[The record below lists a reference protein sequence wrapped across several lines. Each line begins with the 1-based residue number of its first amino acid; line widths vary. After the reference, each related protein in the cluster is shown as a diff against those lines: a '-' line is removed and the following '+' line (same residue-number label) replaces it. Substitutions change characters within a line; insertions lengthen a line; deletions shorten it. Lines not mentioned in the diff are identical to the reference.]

1 MVKEAAAA
9 GIRLLWGTVVTGM
22 DASGVRLNGGRMHA
36 RWIVGADGSSSRVR
50 TWSGLDAHSRKH
62 LRYAFRRHYRVA
74 PWTDFMEIHW
84 GPGCQIYVTPV
95 APQEVCLALISR
107 DPKLRLD
114 TALARFPHLTAH
126 LRGARHS
133 STERGAVTVTRKLRH
148 IYRDKV
154 VLIGDAS
161 GGVDAITGEGMCL
174 AFHQAALLAECL
186 RSGDLTR
193 YEAGH
198 RALARRPA
206 FMASMMLTL
215 ENEGL
220 RRRVM
225 RAFRSR
231 PQVFARMLAMHVGM
245 ENPFRF
251 AASGLA
257 LGWGLLTA

>member
-1 MVKEAAAA
+1 
-9 GIRLLWGTVVTGM
+9 M
-22 DASGVRLNGGRMHA
+22 DSLF
-36 RWIVGADGSSSRVR
+36 
-50 TWSGLDAHSRKH
+50 LD
-62 LRYAFRRHYRVA
+62 LRYAFRRHYRVT

-95 APQEVCLALISR
+95 GLQEVCLALISR

-114 TALARFPHLTAH
+114 EALSRFPYLSAH
-126 LRGARHS
+126 LINSKQS
-133 STERGAVTVTRKLRH
+133 SIERGAVTVTRKLRR
-148 IYRDKV
+148 IYRGNV

-186 RSGDLTR
+186 RSGDFAR
-193 YEAGH
+193 YAVGH

-215 ENEGL
+215 EHEVL

-225 RAFRSR
+225 RAFQTR

-245 ENPFRF
+245 GNPFRF

-257 LGWGLLTA
+257 LGWGVLTA